1 VQECKEEVRHVAKG
15 VPKEVCSKVVVKKC
29 DKFPRK
35 IPRQITHKVPRKH
48 CEKMNTNRGSSGYH
62 LVGVLNGGYGGG
74 GGELG
79 YLR

>member
-1 VQECKEEVRHVAKG
+1 MQDCKEVVKYVAKHI
-15 VPKEVCSKVVVKKC
+15 PKEVCSKVVVKKC

-48 CEKMNTNRGSSGYH
+48 CGKVNTNRDGSGYH
-62 LVGVLNGGYGGG
+62 LVGVLNGHGGG